1 MGMSGVARLC
11 SLQAHTPHLLLG
23 FISRGTIGLV
33 SVRPQGSLLNWE
45 LGTLL
50 GQGEYFIQ

>member
-11 SLQAHTPHLLLG
+11 SLQAHAPHLLLG